1 MTKVLVIQAHPHID
15 NSLSLTVGKEF
26 VEDYKKSHP
35 NDEVVIRDLFT
46 EEGVPALNNVTM
58 TAWKKQKF
66 GQEMTD
72 EEKET
77 IKKHDE
83 WLDEFI
89 SADKY
94 IFINP
99 MYNHFMPA
107 EMKQYLDL
115 TAIARKTFKY
125 TPEGAVGLLTGK
137 KAMHIQATGGKY
149 HSEDANPM
157 MDLGSVYLTKML
169 NFYGI
174 NDVDNIFIEGADEN
188 PEKRQEILEKALQDA
203 QAKAPKF

>member
-1 MTKVLVIQAHPHID
+1 MTKVLVIQAHPHVE
-15 NSLSLTVGKEF
+15 NSLSLTVGNKF
-26 VEDYKKSHP
+26 IEDYKEAHP
-35 NDEVVIRDLFT
+35 EDEVIVRDLFT
-46 EEGVPALNNVTM
+46 QESVPALNDVTM

-72 EEKET
+72 EEKAT

-99 MYNHFMPA
+99 MYNHFLPA

-125 TPEGAVGLLTGK
+125 TPEGAIGLLTGK
-137 KAMHIQATGGKY
+137 KAIHIQAAGGRY
-149 HSEDANPM
+149 HAEGENSM
-157 MDLGSVYLTKML
+157 MDLGDIYLTKML

-174 NDVDNIFIEGADEN
+174 TDVDHIYIEGADVN
-188 PEKRQEILEKALQDA
+188 PEKRQEILENALQEA
-203 QAKAPKF
+203 QVKAPKF